1 MSQYGTI
8 RSRLPTFLR
17 HLRHTKHPTVPD
29 ILAHSLPSYVAAF
42 DFGAPHTCTQPI
54 RHKGSLGEMI
64 SSIAFTIITAIT
76 HHTHSEHT
84 KPHPS
89 KNKHQG
95 LLSTTYQPPPVPT
108 PTHHLPFH
116 LTTASS
122 PTETP
127 NTQTNLYTAPAPA
140 PRSSRVESE
149 LELDLRHAHN
159 RHSHA
164 YNQYQKIKKKR
175 KRQKRKK
182 TCFACSTDKKPKTA
196 RRNNIPSSS
205 GEAHNRHDPLLY
217 CEAILSGQRKSVS
230 S

>member
-95 LLSTTYQPPPVPT
+95 LLSTTYQPPPAPT

-116 LTTASS
+116 LTTATS
-122 PTETP
+122 PQKRQIPKPIYIQPQPQHPLIE
-127 NTQTNLYTAPAPA
+127 
-140 PRSSRVESE
+140 RRGEG
-149 LELDLRHAHN
+149 ELDPRHAHN

-164 YNQYQKIKKKR
+164 YNQYQKIKKR

-182 TCFACSTDKKPKTA
+182 LALLARQTRSPKQQD
-196 RRNNIPSSS
+196 RNNIPSSS
-205 GEAHNRHDPLLY
+205 GEAHNRRNPLLY